1 MGGFLILVFVVV
13 LIIVVVG
20 YDDIRYRFVL
30 KFVFK
35 DKKNFYVFNGE
46 VIFNVRNENL
56 RGSNGFV

>member
-20 YDDIRYRFVL
+20 YDDFRYKFVL
-30 KFVFK
+30 KFIFK

>member
-30 KFVFK
+30 KFIFK